1 MCAHP
6 CELDTVAAL
15 ANTHIDRTGIM
26 VTDNRI
32 QEDVQTA
39 LLQDPRINHPELI
52 AVPADIPAPPAD
64 SATDRLV
71 SLLGPFS
78 RVIQPKLYASITF
91 PPRARCSSAIT
102 RSTGCWMCH
111 S

>member
-1 MCAHP
+1 
-6 CELDTVAAL
+6 
-15 ANTHIDRTGIM
+15 M
-26 VTDNRI
+26 VTDTRI

-39 LLQDPRINHPELI
+39 LLQNPRINHPELI

-64 SATDRLV
+64 SAMDRLV
-71 SLLGPFS
+71 SMFAPFS
-78 RVIQPKLYASITF
+78 RVIQPELYGLDHL
-91 PPRARCSSAIT
+91 PPTARCSSAIT